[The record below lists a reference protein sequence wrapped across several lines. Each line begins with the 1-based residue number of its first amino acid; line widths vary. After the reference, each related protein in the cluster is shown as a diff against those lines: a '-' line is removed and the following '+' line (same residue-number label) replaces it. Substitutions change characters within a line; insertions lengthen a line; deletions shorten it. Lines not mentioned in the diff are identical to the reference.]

1 MARFYRR
8 RGYKRRRIGGFRRR
22 RFGGRRRYFRR
33 FRRTL
38 RRFAIGSPER
48 KFADANITGAV
59 PVVATGITPQLITG
73 IEEGT
78 DNNQRIG
85 RRVLL
90 TNVQIRLQT
99 SSFRNFDTEN
109 SYVVRILLVMDT
121 QYDGAAGTI
130 PTLDDVLD
138 LTTPSIY
145 AFNDLQVQGTRR
157 FRTMWDKTFV
167 QYAQYIGAT
176 TIPDSWPNTKQHKY
190 FKKMRKQLFFN
201 GSDDT
206 PALAGKNAMW
216 LFVFSEPVGGG
227 GGQQVSINVEGNVR
241 IRFTDV

>member
-8 RGYKRRRIGGFRRR
+8 RGFKRRRIGGFRRR

-38 RRFAIGSPER
+38 RRFAIASPER
-48 KFADANITGAV
+48 KFADAVISGTIPN
-59 PVVATGITPQLITG
+59 VATGVTPQLITG

-90 TNVQIRLQT
+90 TNVQIRMQT
-99 SSFRNFDTEN
+99 NAVRDHDTEN
-109 SYVVRILLVMDT
+109 SYIVRILMVMDT
-121 QYDGAAGTI
+121 QYDGASGTV
-130 PTLDDVLD
+130 PTLDQVLD
-138 LTTPSIY
+138 LSTPSIY

-157 FRTMWDKTFV
+157 FKTLWDKTFV
-167 QYAQYIGAT
+167 QYAQYMT
-176 TIPDSWPNTKQHKY
+176 TDTTVRPDSWPNTKQHKY

-201 GSDDT
+201 GSDDS
-206 PALAGKNAMW
+206 PALAGKNAIW
-216 LFVFSEPVGGG
+216 LFIFKEPIVGTGILFS
-227 GGQQVSINVEGNVR
+227 VEGNIR